1 MRDFTNRF
9 AMLLNT
15 GSALLGPVSFP
26 KNAMNWKLPLWL
38 VMANLLALLL
48 CGHASAQGPGGPES
62 DPGAPGETKPVPK
75 PRIRWPKALRLPDQ
89 YRSRDVDKDGQ
100 IGMYEWPRS
109 DFATFRK
116 LDLNH
121 DGFLTPQELTPTS
134 TGKSTVPVVSATQYP
149 PDAAAVDPAASK
161 SSESSAPIV
170 AVPAA
175 PASGGS
181 SEAERFFKLLDKDN
195 NDKVTEEEFK
205 KSFSMPKKFAD
216 AGISL
221 SFPVTREEFV
231 RQYPQPAAK

>member
-1 MRDFTNRF
+1 MNR
-9 AMLLNT
+9 
-15 GSALLGPVSFP
+15 
-26 KNAMNWKLPLWL
+26 KLWL
-38 VMANLLALLL
+38 VTATVLAMSF
-48 CGHASAQGPGGPES
+48 CSRAGAQGPGGPEQA
-62 DPGAPGETKPVPK
+62 DPGAAGETKPAAK
-75 PRIRWPKALRLPDQ
+75 PRIRWPKALKLPDQ

-121 DGFLTPQELTPTS
+121 DGFLTPQELTPTLS
-134 TGKSTVPVVSATQYP
+134 GKLAAPVVSVSQYP
-149 PDAAAVDPAASK
+149 PDAAASESPASK
-161 SSESSAPIV
+161 SSS
-170 AVPAA
+170 AA
-175 PASGGS
+175 PETADAPPVPVNGQR
-181 SEAERFFKLLDKDN
+181 SEADRFFDLLDKDK

-221 SFPVTREEFV
+221 SFPVTRDEFA